1 MVIPASAVV
10 GGDQIRL
17 SFEPADDGGQKN
29 YVDCTIR
36 DVTAVRVGGDVV
48 LGLETR
54 DDFPRNVP
62 IVLTNGYFEL
72 VYGPGDP
79 IHAIDL
85 FHASHPTNLTRIW
98 TESGSEYEFDYGES
112 VWRRAHNPKSP
123 LVRTQNGIFWRVSAV
138 SLGVEVKIL
147 CPPLAPDADVRVIQ
161 STRVVRIEHL

>member
-10 GGDQIRL
+10 SGDRIRL
-17 SFEPADDGGQKN
+17 TFKPADDGGQKN
-29 YVDCTIR
+29 YVDCTIGQ
-36 DVTAVRVGGDVV
+36 VTAVRGGGDIV

-72 VYGPGDP
+72 VYGPADP
-79 IHAIDL
+79 VHTIEL
-85 FHASHPTNLTRIW
+85 FHAPHPTNLTRFW
-98 TESGSEYEFDYGES
+98 TESGSEYEVDYGES

-123 LVRTQNGIFWRVSAV
+123 LVRTQNGIFWRVSPIAV
-138 SLGVEVKIL
+138 GYAAQIL
-147 CPPLAPDADVRVIQ
+147 CPPLAPDANVRVIQ